1 MPEEDNPPDFEHA
14 DHSTIWKSI
23 QKNSDAAERLEES
36 IQENSEVISTLR
48 DLVQENSEAIESLN
62 ESMDWVKRILTG
74 VFVAIC
80 ITLIS
85 LVISLLQGGV

>member
-1 MPEEDNPPDFEHA
+1 MPEENPPEFEHA
-14 DHSTIWKSI
+14 DHSVIWK
-23 QKNSDAAERLEES
+23 S
-36 IQENSEVISTLR
+36 IQENSEAINTLQ
-48 DLVQENSEAIESLN
+48 DSVQENSEDIGVLQ

-85 LVISLLQGGV
+85 LIISML

>member
-1 MPEEDNPPDFEHA
+1 MSKKDNPPDFEHA

-23 QKNSDAAERLEES
+23 QKNSDAVEKLEES
-36 IQENSEVISTLR
+36 IQGNSEVIGTLR
-48 DLVQENSEAIESLN
+48 DLVQENSEAIGTLQ

>member
-1 MPEEDNPPDFEHA
+1 MPEEDDPPDFEHA

-23 QKNSDAAERLEES
+23 QKNSDAVERLEGS
-36 IQENSEVISTLR
+36 IQKNSEVIGTLR
-48 DLVQENSEAIESLN
+48 DLVQENSEAIGTLN